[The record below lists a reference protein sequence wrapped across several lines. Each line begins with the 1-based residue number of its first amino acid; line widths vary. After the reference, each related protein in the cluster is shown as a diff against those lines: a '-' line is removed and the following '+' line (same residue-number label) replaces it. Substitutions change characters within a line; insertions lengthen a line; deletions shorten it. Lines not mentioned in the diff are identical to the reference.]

1 MLDYTHFK
9 QVVLIDYNDRVVFT
23 SIRGNHWLTFGY
35 KLTKNL
41 KLSAGSNNLLNIYPT
56 KQDEQGNTSGGYW
69 DAVQMGFSRLITTL
83 DLVVLN

>member
-1 MLDYTHFK
+1 
-9 QVVLIDYNDRVVFT
+9 VFI
-23 SIRGNHWLTFGY
+23 IRGNHWLTFGY

-69 DAVQMGFSRLITTL
+69 DAVQMGFSNLLLSRLSYSKLIAIIEKR
-83 DLVVLN
+83 DIN